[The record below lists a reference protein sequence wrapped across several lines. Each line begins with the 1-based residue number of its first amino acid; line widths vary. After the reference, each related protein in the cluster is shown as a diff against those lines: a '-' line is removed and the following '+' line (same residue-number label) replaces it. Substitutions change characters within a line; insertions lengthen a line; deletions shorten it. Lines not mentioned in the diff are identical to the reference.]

1 MYIKKAKLAVFSL
14 LSQLFSVKSKLWRY
28 SNSVLVL
35 PPKICKT
42 PTLKSI
48 IRILWQNY
56 RNFCTVLTAQLA
68 PKQKKNISFIWV
80 LLGIYNFHR
89 CPVGGQTK
97 SGSKAP
103 FIVLCIFCQRCLSP
117 SQITQAKKNRDL

>member
-14 LSQLFSVKSKLWRY
+14 LSQLFSVKLNCEDTLILYWFYPPKYVKHPLSKVLLGY
-28 SNSVLVL
+28 FGKITEISVL
-35 PPKICKT
+35 
-42 PTLKSI
+42 S
-48 IRILWQNY
+48 WQPNWPHN
-56 RNFCTVLTAQLA
+56 R
-68 PKQKKNISFIWV
+68 KKYTSFIWV

-117 SQITQAKKNRDL
+117 SQIIQAKKYRDL